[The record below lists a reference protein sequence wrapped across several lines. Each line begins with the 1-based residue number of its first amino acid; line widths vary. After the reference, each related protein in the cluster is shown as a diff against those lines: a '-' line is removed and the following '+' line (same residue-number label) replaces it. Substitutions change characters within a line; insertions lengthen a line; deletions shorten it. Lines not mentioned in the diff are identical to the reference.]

1 MSTPESPTARPGL
14 LVHLSSPMQSW
25 GQRSRFGERDT
36 AAVPTRSGLIGL
48 IAAADGRPRDA
59 DLTDLRTLRFL
70 IRVDRPGSLLRDF
83 HTVGGGRP
91 NHQTVATAEGKRRPG
106 DTATLVT
113 TRYYLQDAAFTV
125 AVTTAPDPANST
137 DGTGLLAKVAT
148 ALAEPTWPPF
158 LGRRSCPP
166 EATLLLGHHDNAW
179 AALMQLPLHRALD
192 KWNPVVDITYSAD
205 QPLDDLPVP
214 EGCTPVGEQT
224 TGSITD
230 DPLSFAETRRA
241 HTRRTS
247 YQRVIKTPHTVTA
260 SAGIGTDYLD
270 ALTKHLNPEE
280 AATGASR

>member
-1 MSTPESPTARPGL
+1 M
-14 LVHLSSPMQSW
+14 HLGGPLQSW

-36 AAVPTRSGLIGL
+36 AAAPTRSGLIGL
-48 IAAADGRPRDA
+48 IAAAAGRPRGA
-59 DLTDLRTLRFL
+59 DITDLRALRFL

-91 NHQTVATAEGKRRPG
+91 NHQTVITAEGKRRPG
-106 DTATLVT
+106 DTATMVT

-125 AVTTAPDPANST
+125 AITVSTSGEDPD
-137 DGTGLLAKVAT
+137 DGTGLLATVAA

-166 EATLLLGHHDNAW
+166 DAALLLGHHHDAW
-179 AALMQLPLHRALD
+179 GALMRLPLHREHD
-192 KWNPVVDITYSAD
+192 RWNPAADITYSAD
-205 QPLDDLPVP
+205 QPLNHLPLP

-230 DPLSFAETRRA
+230 DPLSFAETGRA

-247 YQRVIKTPHTVTA
+247 YQRVINTPHEVTA
-260 SAGIGTDYLD
+260 SAGTGSKYLA
-270 ALTKHLNPEE
+270 ALTRHLHPEK
-280 AATGASR
+280 ATPGASQ